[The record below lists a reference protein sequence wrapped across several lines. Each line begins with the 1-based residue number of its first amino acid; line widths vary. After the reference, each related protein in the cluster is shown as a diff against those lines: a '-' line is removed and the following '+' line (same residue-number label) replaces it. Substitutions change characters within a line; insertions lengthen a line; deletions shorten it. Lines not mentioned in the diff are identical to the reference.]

1 MVEKSLIG
9 KNRSVRVKETFL
21 CGDTRVDM
29 IDLVVLILMASV
41 LYIKFI
47 WLVTWHPQISHQ
59 IELKVV
65 TKVKDISS

>member
-1 MVEKSLIG
+1 MVEKSLIS

-21 CGDTRVDM
+21 CWDTRVDM
-29 IDLVVLILMASV
+29 IDLVVLILMASI

-47 WLVTWHPQISHQ
+47 WLVKWHPQISHQ
-59 IELKVV
+59 LELKVV